1 VCLLAA
7 ARSASNSTADGSQH
21 SAKATAEF
29 ARLGQPEAAVPTW
42 SGLMHFVKLT
52 TQSEIPAEGEARE
65 FTLGDKVI
73 CVANV
78 NGTISA
84 MDNVC
89 LHRGG
94 PLGQGVI
101 EGDKLVCPW
110 HGWQWDPKTGQA
122 AHNAAAKVAVYPL
135 KIENGE
141 VFVDVAL

>member
-1 VCLLAA
+1 M
-7 ARSASNSTADGSQH
+7 S
-21 SAKATAEF
+21 EF
-29 ARLGQPEAAVPTW
+29 I
-42 SGLMHFVKLT
+42 KLT
-52 TQSEIPAEGEARE
+52 TVSEFPPINEVKE
-65 FTLGDKVI
+65 FPCGDKMV

-78 NGTISA
+78 NGEFSA

-101 EGDKLVCPW
+101 EKGKVVCPW

-122 AHNAAAKVAVYPL
+122 GQNPNARLALYPL

-141 VFVDVAL
+141 VLVEI